1 MKKENLKN
9 GIEMADFAAGCF
21 WKPEEHFSKI
31 KGVVDTRV
39 GYEGGYTPNP
49 KYEQVCA
56 LETGHAETVQIE
68 FDPKVVSYDK
78 LLDEFFEIH
87 DPTQINRQGP
97 DIGEN
102 YRSAIFYHND
112 QQKKLALEKIKKL
125 EKSKKYSKPIVTRV
139 EPAKDFYKAE
149 EYHQQ
154 YLKKRNIGIL
164 FN

>member
-1 MKKENLKN
+1 
-9 GIEMADFAAGCF
+9 
-21 WKPEEHFSKI
+21 
-31 KGVVDTRV
+31 
-39 GYEGGYTPNP
+39 
-49 KYEQVCA
+49 
-56 LETGHAETVQIE
+56 
-68 FDPKVVSYDK
+68 VSYDK

-102 YRSAIFYHND
+102 YRSAIFYHDD

-154 YLKKRNIGIL
+154 YLKKRNTGIL